1 LITIQ
6 LGSKKNQQQMVV
18 YIEQRL
24 FVVNNEGT
32 RYNMHIAYCQGK
44 TQKKLHIEF
53 SQNAFQKNTLMCV
66 YT

>member
-1 LITIQ
+1 
-6 LGSKKNQQQMVV
+6 MVV